1 MSKKK
6 SSYNFED
13 KLLRLEEITQ
23 SLENSDLGLE
33 QSITLFEE
41 GVSLSKECLSILAK
55 TELRVNVLKK
65 DLDSL
70 NISNRDSTL
79 SNYWSSLMSDAEKYP
94 VLSKVNYPSDIKRW
108 ILLN

>member
-6 SSYNFED
+6 SSGNFED

-23 SLENSDLGLE
+23 SLENNDLGLE

-41 GVSLSKECLSILAK
+41 GVSLTRECLTILEK
-55 TELRVNVLKK
+55 TELRVKVLKK

-70 NISNRDSTL
+70 NMSNRDS
-79 SNYWSSLMSDAEKYP
+79 NIE
-94 VLSKVNYPSDIKRW
+94 
-108 ILLN
+108 